1 MQLPRQVACVLDAGV
16 HSLSACGT
24 VRVGG
29 VAQEEGV
36 AVPELGGEALVDM
49 PCRTGQQLFD
59 LAVAQPFGG
68 AGLDQLIES
77 CWVGTGVP
85 GATDATIRTMWF
97 GIGEEMSIPCGE
109 SENAFSIRSEGQS
122 SNFTSATANICAG
135 EVPGNPMPS

>member
-29 VAQEEGV
+29 VDQEEGV
-36 AVPELGGEALVDM
+36 AVPEL
-49 PCRTGQQLFD
+49 
-59 LAVAQPFGG
+59 VAKRSWTCHVELDSSSLTLPLRSHSG
-68 AGLDQLIES
+68 ARVWISSSMS

-109 SENAFSIRSEGQS
+109 SANAFSTRSEGQS
-122 SNFTSATANICAG
+122 SYFTSATANICAG